1 MTDTLTFNR
10 KEQLIEVAAKLFKQK
25 GYAST
30 SMRDLAAEIG
40 IEAASLYHHIKSKE
54 EILETICFE
63 MASKFTDAIT
73 ETNDIYFNAEERLRM
88 AIKNHVLIIT
98 QNINRSSVFLHEWRS
113 LTEPKLS
120 EFIEQRNQYEQ
131 GIRVILNDGIN
142 EDLFDNVDEKFAALT
157 ILSTVNWINEWYNP
171 DGKMNAEQVAE
182 KLSDFIFG
190 GLRKKLVTD
199 INYKP

>member
-1 MTDTLTFNR
+1 MSETLTPNR
-10 KEQLIEVAAKLFKQK
+10 RDQLIEVAAKLFKQK
-25 GYAST
+25 GFSSA
-30 SMRDLAAEIG
+30 SMRDLAAEMG

-63 MASKFTDAIT
+63 MANKFIDAIT

-88 AIKNHVLIIT
+88 AIKNHVFIIT

-120 EFIEQRNQYEQ
+120 EFIILRNQYEK

-157 ILSTVNWINEWYNP
+157 ILSTVNWINEWYKP